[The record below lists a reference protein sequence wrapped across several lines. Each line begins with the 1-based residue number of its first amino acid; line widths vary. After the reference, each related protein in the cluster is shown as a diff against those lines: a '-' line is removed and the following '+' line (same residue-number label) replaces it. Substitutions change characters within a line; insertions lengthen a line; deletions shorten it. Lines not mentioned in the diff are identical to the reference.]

1 LVALE
6 RVVELKILMEW
17 STELGGVGAPFISP
31 VENIDV
37 GVLHYLT
44 SLIGTGQVRRNSNSK

>member
-44 SLIGTGQVRRNSNSK
+44 SLIGTG